1 MIKWMKWKYF
11 LDVELYKYQP
21 LFILETI
28 LITIEMIVN
37 KVGVVTIKDGIIKV
51 LIKLKSI
58 RVMIE
63 KKEIFMKRKGDKQ
76 ISIIN

>member
-11 LDVELYKYQP
+11 LDVELYKYP
-21 LFILETI
+21 ALFILETI